1 MKTWKRAVQDAL
13 IVGSFASLTSLAA
26 MVLRSRA
33 ENGTPWASV
42 NAPSHW
48 VWGNVALRQDARSLR
63 YTALGL
69 AIHHASAGFWGV
81 IHEKLLCS
89 EQPAKADARLLATA
103 TVVTAVAAWVDLRV
117 VPHRLTPGFQRRLS
131 SRSLLAVYGLF
142 GLGLAAGSYLANR
155 HFHAADRPKTAPPR

>member
-1 MKTWKRAVQDAL
+1 MKTWKRALQDAL

-48 VWGNVALRQDARSLR
+48 VWGNPALREDERSLR

-69 AIHHASAGFWGV
+69 VIHHASAGFWGML
-81 IHEKLLCS
+81 HEKLLCS
-89 EQPAKADARLLATA
+89 DGAAKVDARLLATA
-103 TVVTAVAAWVDLRV
+103 ALTTSVAAWVDLRL

-131 SRSLLAVYGLF
+131 PFSLLAVYALF
-142 GLGLAAGSYLANR
+142 GVGLAAGSYLVNR
-155 HFHAADRPKTAPPR
+155 HLHDLPADR

>member
-1 MKTWKRAVQDAL
+1 MKTWKRALRDAV
-13 IVGSFASLTSLAA
+13 IVGSFASIFSLVP

-48 VWGNVALRQDARSLR
+48 VWGNVALRQNERSLR

-81 IHEKLLCS
+81 MHEKLLCGGH
-89 EQPAKADARLLATA
+89 ATRADARLLATA
-103 TVVTAVAAWVDLRV
+103 TLVTAVAAWVDLRL

-131 SRSLLAVYGLF
+131 SRSLLAVYALF
-142 GLGLAAGSYLANR
+142 GMGLALGSHFANQR
-155 HFHAADRPKTAPPR
+155 LRESDDR

>member
-1 MKTWKRAVQDAL
+1 MKTWRQALRDAL

-48 VWGNVALRQDARSLR
+48 VWGNIALRQDGRSLR

-69 AIHHASAGFWGV
+69 AIHHASAGFWGML
-81 IHEKLLCS
+81 HEKLLCS
-89 EQPAKADARLLATA
+89 DGVVKADGRLLAAAALT
-103 TVVTAVAAWVDLRV
+103 TAVAAWVDLRL

-131 SRSLLAVYGLF
+131 SPSLLAVYALF
-142 GLGLAAGSYLANR
+142 GIGLAAGSYLANR
-155 HFHAADRPKTAPPR
+155 QLRDPADDS